1 MNGAKNHSRGVSGRA
16 KLLPDQGAQES
27 LETKEQSCH
36 TTTTKNSTQF
46 RLRLSPLHAKRWLAL
61 PPALREH
68 AASVVFGAFMERV
81 DLSELVVVSSE
92 LKKARLSII
101 NLLQL
106 ALLRDSAINTE
117 QAEAVLERIASLLG
131 EKI

>member
-16 KLLPDQGAQES
+16 KLLPDQGAQMS
-27 LETKEQSCH
+27 SETIEQSCH
-36 TTTTKNSTQF
+36 TTRKVSSTQF
-46 RLRLSPLHAKRWLAL
+46 RLRLSPQHAKRWLAL
-61 PPALREH
+61 PVAVREH

-81 DLSELVVVSSE
+81 DLKQLVVVSSE

-106 ALLRDSAINTE
+106 AELRDSPINTE
-117 QAEAVLERIASLLG
+117 QAEAFLEHIASLLG
-131 EKI
+131 EKL

>member
-16 KLLPDQGAQES
+16 KLLHDQGAQES

-36 TTTTKNSTQF
+36 TTRQVSSTQF
-46 RLRLSPLHAKRWLAL
+46 RLRLSPLHAKRWMAL

-68 AASVVFGAFMERV
+68 AASVVFGAFVERV

-101 NLLQL
+101 NLVQL
-106 ALLRDSAINTE
+106 AELRDSPINAE
-117 QAEAVLERIASLLG
+117 QAEAALVRIAAILG
-131 EKI
+131 EKL